1 MVMPLNGPL
10 SLDAPKKPKIQ
21 GSLGTKPPKNKK
33 QKGGYTVQAGDN
45 YFTIAEK
52 LFGNQRY
59 AGLLISAN
67 GGMLRPG
74 DVITVPDVE
83 GGDPNVYFSPGA
95 YRRAQELTA
104 QTAYGQ
110 RQTQAAQAQTAQ
122 TQVTLTNPPT
132 ISSVGTNNYSNLAAQ
147 TPPTPYAP
155 PTTGVG
161 MPPGYV
167 NYSALAA
174 QGTPRPQSSP
184 SYPIAGQV
192 VPPYAG
198 WYGATQQKKQ
208 MTKTG
213 GRKTGR
219 PGDVPVFPGTG
230 AGQPPLA
237 PRPPSVAG
245 QGLIPGTGI
254 PTTPQASGY
263 YTGIGNQ
270 PYPIPPYGLSAPDYG
285 NIQGATPYTPR
296 PQYEHP
302 IYGQQLPQ
310 RGMTGAQTA
319 LALESGIA
327 NKPAGTYQVNRGVYT
342 PIYDANGN
350 IVGYNTLPTGETINV
365 GVMGTKPAAYVGFTG
380 DALNGGKPGQGRIIG
395 GGEGYADYTP
405 AGIPRPPGTPVY
417 PGGQMGGGGGGGGGR
432 RGGGGG
438 GGGPTGGG
446 GRGAPARYTP
456 PAVFAQANSLPG
468 GYRNPARDVAG
479 LSRTGLVTW
488 RL

>member
-74 DVITVPDVE
+74 DVIRVPDVE

-110 RQTQAAQAQTAQ
+110 RQTQAAQTQTPQ

-132 ISSVGTNNYSNLAAQ
+132 ISSVGTNNYSSLAAQ
-147 TPPTPYAP
+147 TPTTPGSSAPTYTGYIPAGQGGGYVPTAP
-155 PTTGVG
+155 LRPGMANPSSRTTRPPRPPRVTYPASGAQTPAQPPLQGSNPAQPGAATGYYTGVG
-161 MPPGYV
+161 MP
-167 NYSALAA
+167 
-174 QGTPRPQSSP
+174 
-184 SYPIAGQV
+184 SY
-192 VPPYAG
+192 Y
-198 WYGATQQKKQ
+198 
-208 MTKTG
+208 
-213 GRKTGR
+213 
-219 PGDVPVFPGTG
+219 
-230 AGQPPLA
+230 QPPA
-237 PRPPSVAG
+237 GPYDPYNPAYIQRPPNRNAAG
-245 QGLIPGTGI
+245 NTMAN
-254 PTTPQASGY
+254 PT
-263 YTGIGNQ
+263 GNQ
-270 PYPIPPYGLSAPDYG
+270 QI
-285 NIQGATPYTPR
+285 
-296 PQYEHP
+296 
-302 IYGQQLPQ
+302 LPTQ
-310 RGMTGAQTA
+310 GMTGAQTA
-319 LALESGIA
+319 LALESGLLP
-327 NKPAGTYQVNRGVYT
+327 KPAGTYQVNRGVYT

-350 IVGYNTLPTGETINV
+350 IVGYNTMPTGETINV

-380 DALNGGKPGQGRIIG
+380 DVLNGGKPGQGRIIG